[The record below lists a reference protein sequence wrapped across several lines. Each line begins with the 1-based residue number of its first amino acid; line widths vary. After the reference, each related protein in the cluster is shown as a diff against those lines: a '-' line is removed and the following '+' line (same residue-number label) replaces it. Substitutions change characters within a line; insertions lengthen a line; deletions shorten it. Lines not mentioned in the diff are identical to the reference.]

1 MTPNPNTAAP
11 FKVAVNRQVINKSKD
26 FESLATEFQNYLLT
40 QEQLA
45 AEINQGH
52 AFTTHH
58 EGRRNQDNFTGGGYI
73 ALDFDQA
80 DPKQMAEIMSD
91 ETVNN
96 YYAIFYHTPSST
108 PEHPKFRIIFQLE
121 QAMEVTGA
129 YRKLVAAFIWRF
141 SATADASCS
150 DPCRLFYGSKGSNP
164 KVTGRVIPNE
174 EVGKILAAY
183 DKDQQYEENLRT
195 QARKASGSFTADN
208 LTLESKKKIFNRIL
222 ESHCIRIRG
231 ADKGN
236 RHYTLVKS
244 AKALGGYIAGEP
256 EAADEH
262 EVRSR
267 LEEAYSSHQG
277 ANRNEMR
284 KAIDAGLKYGLKSPL
299 RIEVLIQGAPGP
311 AGEQKRNDEK
321 KSEAPPKGKPKL
333 EPFEAT
339 FLMRKEFAPI
349 KWVVPGLLPEGSTL
363 AAARPKIGK
372 SWMML
377 ALSVA
382 VAEGGIFLGMYK
394 CEQGEVLY
402 CALEDNERRLKDRLR
417 LLLNGRPA
425 PENLHFLLN
434 LPRIGDGF
442 VEALREYLEAHPNIR
457 LVVIDTLSKIKPVK
471 GKDESVYE
479 SDYKAGEGIKSL
491 TDQFRFS
498 CVMVFHTRKA
508 EAEDPIE
515 KVSGSFGLTGGVDNV
530 WIIDRKTSE
539 SEGKLSITGRD
550 IEEQELAVS
559 FDKEIFQWVCR
570 GDAAM
575 YGENTARE
583 EVLKHFR
590 DTNNR
595 PMKANELCL
604 ALGKTRQE
612 YDGLRK
618 LLHRMVQN
626 GKLSED
632 ARGFYK
638 IAKYVS
644 PDPNQENFGIY

>member
-1 MTPNPNTAAP
+1 MTPKPNMAPP

-26 FESLATEFQNYLLT
+26 FESLATQFQNYLLT

-73 ALDFDQA
+73 ALDFDQT
-80 DPKQMAEIMSD
+80 DQKQMAEILSD
-91 ETVNN
+91 EAVNN

-108 PEHPKFRIIFQLE
+108 PEQPKFRIIFQLE
-121 QAMEVTGA
+121 QAMEVTEA

-141 SATADASCS
+141 SATADASCK

-183 DKDQQYEENLRT
+183 DKDQQYEENLRN
-195 QARKASGSFTADN
+195 QARKVSGSFTADN

-222 ESHCIRIRG
+222 ESHCIRVRL

-267 LEEAYSSHQG
+267 LEEAYLSHQDV
-277 ANRNEMR
+277 NRNEMR
-284 KAIDAGLKYGLKSPL
+284 KAIDAGLKYGIKSPL
-299 RIEVLIQGAPGP
+299 RIEGLVQPGAAP
-311 AGEQKRNDEK
+311 AGEQKKKDEK
-321 KSEAPPKGKPKL
+321 KQEAPPKGKPKL

-339 FLMRKEFAPI
+339 SLMEKEFAPI
-349 KWVVPGLLPEGSTL
+349 KWVVPGLLPEGSSL

-372 SWMML
+372 SWLML

-382 VAEGGIFLGMYK
+382 VAEGGIFLAKYR

-417 LLLNGRPA
+417 LLLDGRPA
-425 PENLHFLLN
+425 PANLHFLLN

-442 VEALREYLEAHPNIR
+442 VEALREYLETHPNIR
-457 LVVIDTLSKIKPVK
+457 LVIIDTLAKIKPGK

-491 TDQFRFS
+491 TDQFRFA

-539 SEGKLSITGRD
+539 SDGKLSITGRD

-559 FDKEIFQWVCR
+559 FDKEKFQWVCR

-575 YGENTARE
+575 FGENKSRE
-583 EVLKHFR
+583 EVFQVFRKSGNKPLK
-590 DTNNR
+590 
-595 PMKANELCL
+595 AAELCL
-604 ALGKTRQE
+604 ALGKNKQE

-618 LLHRMVQN
+618 LLHRMERD
-626 GKLSED
+626 GLLAED
-632 ARGFYK
+632 VRGYFR
-638 IAKYVS
+638 IAKFVEV
-644 PDPNQENFGIY
+644 DPNQNTFNS